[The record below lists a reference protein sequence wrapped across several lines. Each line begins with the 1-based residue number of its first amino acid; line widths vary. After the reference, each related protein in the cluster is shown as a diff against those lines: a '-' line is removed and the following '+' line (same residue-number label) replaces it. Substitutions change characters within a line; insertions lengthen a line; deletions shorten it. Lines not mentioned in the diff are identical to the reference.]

1 MNEPVAELRNGLM
14 QEIRSISSHQP
25 DTPSNETISSTTES
39 WSSDIEMIL
48 SNVLSNCNLLL
59 IEHKKL
65 YFYNQELFK
74 YFKIPLI
81 ILASLNSVF
90 SVGLN
95 NFINQDIVSVITCLI
110 SLICACISSIEL
122 FLQLH
127 QSTETSL
134 IAYQGYEIL
143 SRKISSTLKLER
155 KNRESHGLPFLTS
168 ILNECNKLFESSL
181 VLKINI
187 PDKLINYKINS
198 TENIL
203 LIDNI

>member
-1 MNEPVAELRNGLM
+1 MDDTPTE
-14 QEIRSISSHQP
+14 SISSTA
-25 DTPSNETISSTTES
+25 DS
-39 WSSDIEMIL
+39 WSDDIELIL
-48 SNVLSNCNLLL
+48 SNILFNSNLLL

-65 YFYNQELFK
+65 YFQNKEQFK

-95 NFINQDIVSVITCLI
+95 NFIEQNIVSVITCLI
-110 SLICACISSIEL
+110 SLSCACISSVEL

-134 IAYQGYEIL
+134 IAYQGYELL
-143 SRKISSTLKLER
+143 SRKISSILKLKRE
-155 KNRESHGLPFLTS
+155 NREPHGLPFLSS
-168 ILNECNKLFESSL
+168 ILNEYNKLFSDSL

-187 PDKLINYKINS
+187 NDKLTNIDGKNLQ

>member
-1 MNEPVAELRNGLM
+1 MNE
-14 QEIRSISSHQP
+14 P
-25 DTPSNETISSTTES
+25 DTPSNESVSSTTES
-39 WSSDIEMIL
+39 WSSDIETIL

-59 IEHKKL
+59 IEH
-65 YFYNQELFK
+65 K

-168 ILNECNKLFESSL
+168 ILNEYNKLFETSL

-187 PDKLINYKINS
+187 PDKLISYKP

>member
-1 MNEPVAELRNGLM
+1 MNE
-14 QEIRSISSHQP
+14 P
-25 DTPSNETISSTTES
+25 DTPSNESISSTTES
-39 WSSDIEMIL
+39 WSVDIETIL

-59 IEHKKL
+59 VEHKNL
-65 YFYNQELFK
+65 YFYNKELFK

-110 SLICACISSIEL
+110 SLMCACISSIEL

-155 KNRESHGLPFLTS
+155 KNREVHGLPFLTS
-168 ILNECNKLFESSL
+168 VLNEYNKLFESSL

-187 PDKLINYKINS
+187 NDKLISYKP